1 MLGSEWH
8 TPPIFSAVPHSGTV
22 FSQYSHTVVIFTDQM
37 LARKDWSWRVRFA
50 AVQGLERICRDSRGD
65 GTKDGIRG
73 VAWNQLMRHHSQERD
88 VRVLE
93 AWKLAQVS

>member
-1 MLGSEWH
+1 MGSVPH
-8 TPPIFSAVPHSGTV
+8 IPPIISAVPHSSTV
-22 FSQYSHTVVIFTDQM
+22 FSECSHTVVIFTDQM

-50 AVQGLERICRDSRGD
+50 AVQGLVRICRDSRGD

>member
-1 MLGSEWH
+1 MGSGPH
-8 TPPIFSAVPHSGTV
+8 IPPITSAVPHSSTV
-22 FSQYSHTVVIFTDQM
+22 FSECSHTVVIFTDQM

-50 AVQGLERICRDSRGD
+50 AVQGLVRICRDSRGD

>member
-1 MLGSEWH
+1 MFSE
-8 TPPIFSAVPHSGTV
+8 
-22 FSQYSHTVVIFTDQM
+22 YSHTVVVFTDQM

-50 AVQGLERICRDSRGD
+50 AVQGLVRICRDSRGD

>member
-1 MLGSEWH
+1 M
-8 TPPIFSAVPHSGTV
+8 PFV
-22 FSQYSHTVVIFTDQM
+22 TDQM
-37 LARKDWSWRVRFA
+37 LAHKDWSWRVRFA
-50 AVQGLERICRDSRGD
+50 AVQGLVRICRQSAGDS
-65 GTKDGIRG
+65 TKDGIRG

>member
-1 MLGSEWH
+1 LEAGRAPHTFFFLGV
-8 TPPIFSAVPHSGTV
+8 PPAVPHSSTV
-22 FSQYSHTVVIFTDQM
+22 FVVIFTDQM

-50 AVQGLERICRDSRGD
+50 AVQGLVRICRDSRGD